1 MHLTL
6 YKYPVYTKQKF
17 PTFVLWAGMMSL
29 IWKPEVFPYWWKIK
43 VILLLLLFGWQMISL
58 NNWRRGRAQNVKSPY
73 FWGLS
78 LTIPQRVKVVVEL
91 RSVGFLSMDSGWCT
105 HRLWW
110 HSANCHMAS
119 ASLFAALLLHPQS
132 GVGVIWVP
140 YDYRFNLTIE
150 CLFIFS

>member
-1 MHLTL
+1 MQKYMHLTL

-29 IWKPEVFPYWWKIK
+29 IRKPEVFPYWWKIK

-58 NNWRRGRAQNVKSPY
+58 NNWRWGRAQNVKSPY

-91 RSVGFLSMDSGWCT
+91 RISWLPEYGQCVVCTEAMVTFCKLPYGLSQPLCRFVAASTVRGGSHMST
-105 HRLWW
+105 LW
-110 HSANCHMAS
+110 
-119 ASLFAALLLHPQS
+119 LQ
-132 GVGVIWVP
+132 V
-140 YDYRFNLTIE
+140 
-150 CLFIFS
+150 